1 MRLKGRRGL
10 GGPCRQCPSGK
21 DALYRCKDC
30 FGNGMQCHDC
40 FLGLHAKQPF
50 HRFEVWN
57 GQCFNKGYGPT
68 AGLSLAVGH
77 DDGSIC
83 SSGKL
88 TKKFTVLD
96 IGGIFTYDIL
106 FCNCEK
112 VMPKRI
118 QLLRADLFPATSR
131 RPRTA
136 ATFRLLDE
144 HEHLASHGKIS
155 PYEHYNSLERMSDG
169 WRIHIP
175 KTRQK
180 SWSRIIRHSGYID
193 LLARGGRGCVENG
206 VATTKG
212 GELAI
217 RCPACPREGVNI
229 PDEWAQLPPEER
241 WRYRLMLMLDAN
253 FRLNNLMR
261 HSTVDNG
268 LHTGLAYFV
277 ESAPYLEHI
286 SKYPKQQDLS
296 SCSGFKA
303 MSTAE
308 TKDATGLRATGVGMC
323 ACVQHEMIRGQ
334 GVVDLQLGERQCNM
348 DWVAMSAA
356 QDTTLDRIYTY
367 DIVCQ
372 WYKNLA
378 KRIQEL
384 PEHLRPVPGCNVAYA
399 VPACHVKGHKVD
411 CQCFHSL
418 LVQLG
423 VGCED
428 AEGIERIWSLINH
441 SAGAT
446 REQLYGHRHDTL
458 DRRMATHNWDKYTG
472 LGKYL
477 HARLEEAEE
486 KVLRLETAHKD
497 FTEQLESS
505 GKTPVWE
512 AEVAAWEREKLLNR
526 GRLRDG
532 SERSP
537 DGLHSQDLKHNELML
552 KLNEQE
558 RTSGKAPIHDM
569 SATACLDLGLR
580 IEQKQ
585 YRLLSEYKDAP
596 HVVKEIQ
603 AKRMTLQRDLQ
614 QFREVQQVYMP
625 CAAAVLASHAGE
637 RTGDIETEPVFLPS
651 AINPG
656 MRMSGCA
663 AELIAMEDAMQEA
676 QCLAALEDIRSIQRG
691 ARQLATFAKSGPR
704 GYNMT
709 GRSYDAQKRMKALT
723 TKAVQTYHAGRHAL
737 LRLRGHGPWEQVLQ
751 VLDEKRDVRDAASD
765 IFAADFSRDLVAD
778 DGSGPATSAHAELK
792 RKRTQHGLKTA
803 DTVFSSSSNFMFTW
817 IWKIDGV
824 FADVNEDE
832 MDGLIRI
839 EWLKSRARLARARE
853 HVLMLKDSRERTLLS
868 LEYEASAWMAR
879 ASGWAGMSP
888 ELAEGISAYC
898 LVQASGRR
906 ALAAKFTALW
916 ATKAWHGHPR
926 IADRIDLQ
934 EHAESDSEGEEEET
948 VPPQRSSVRDLTDF
962 SRPRPGMR
970 DQAFVGQDTT

>member
-10 GGPCRQCPSGK
+10 GGPCRQCASGK
-21 DALYRCKDC
+21 EALYKCKDC
-30 FGNGMQCHDC
+30 FNNGILCQDC
-40 FLGLHAKQPF
+40 FVGQHGKQPF

-57 GQCFNKGYGPT
+57 GQSFDKGCGAK
-68 AGLSLAVGH
+68 AGLTVAVGH
-77 DDGSIC
+77 DDGSSC

-88 TKKFTVLD
+88 TKNFTILD
-96 IGGIFTYDIL
+96 IGGIFKYDVL
-106 FCNCEK
+106 FCNCEQ
-112 VMPKRI
+112 VMPKRV
-118 QLLRADLFPATSR
+118 QLLRAELFPATSR

-169 WRIHIP
+169 WRIDIP
-175 KTRQK
+175 KNRQK
-180 SWSRIIRHSGYID
+180 SWIRIIRHSGYID
-193 LLARGGRGCVENG
+193 LLCRGGRGCVENG
-206 VATTKG
+206 IATTKG

-217 RCPACPREGVNI
+217 ECPACPREGVNI
-229 PDEWAQLPPEER
+229 PNNWHELPPEER
-241 WRYRLMLMLDAN
+241 CRYRLMLMLDAN

-261 HSTVDNG
+261 NSTVDNG

-286 SKYPKQQDLS
+286 AKYPKQQDLS

-308 TKDATGLRATGVGMC
+308 TKDATGLRATGVAMC
-323 ACVQHEMIRGQ
+323 ACVQHEVIRAR
-334 GVVDLQLGERQCNM
+334 GVADLQLGERQCNI

-356 QDTTLDRIYTY
+356 QGTKLDRIYTY

-372 WYKNLA
+372 WFKNLA
-378 KRIQEL
+378 KRIADL
-384 PEHLRPVPGCNVAYA
+384 PERLRPGAGCNIAYA
-399 VPACHVKGHKVD
+399 VPACHIKGHKID

-428 AEGIERIWSLINH
+428 AEGIERIWALINH

-458 DRRMATHNWDKYTG
+458 DRRMATHNWEKYTG

-477 HARLEEAEE
+477 HARLEEAED
-486 KVLRLETAHKD
+486 KVIRLEDIHKD
-497 FTEQLESS
+497 FTEQLASTD
-505 GKTPVWE
+505 KTPTWE
-512 AEVAAWEREKLLNR
+512 AEVAAWEREKLLNN
-526 GRLRDG
+526 GRLLD
-532 SERSP
+532 
-537 DGLHSQDLKHNELML
+537 DLKHGELML

-569 SATACLDLGLR
+569 SATACLDLGLK

-585 YRLLSEYKDAP
+585 SQRLVSDYKDAP

-625 CAAAVLASHAGE
+625 CAAAILAGHAGE
-637 RTGDIETEPVFLPS
+637 RTGDIETERVFLPS
-651 AINPG
+651 AIDPG
-656 MRMSGCA
+656 IRLSGCA
-663 AELIAMEDAMQEA
+663 TGLAAIEEAMQEA

-691 ARQLATFAKSGPR
+691 ARQLATFARAGPR

-709 GRSYDAQKRMKALT
+709 GRSFDAQKRMKALT
-723 TKAVQTYHAGRHAL
+723 TKAVQTYHASRHAL
-737 LRLRGHGPWEQVLQ
+737 LRLRGHGSWEKVLQ
-751 VLDEKRDVRDAASD
+751 VLDEKRDIRDAASD
-765 IFAADFSRDLVAD
+765 IFAADFSRDLVAGD
-778 DGSGPATSAHAELK
+778 DDMPASSAHAELK

-803 DTVFSSSSNFMFTW
+803 DTVFSTSSNFMFTW
-817 IWKIDGV
+817 IWKIDGA
-824 FADVNEDE
+824 FADANDDE

-853 HVLMLKDSRERTLLS
+853 HVQMLRDSRERTLLS
-868 LEYEASAWMAR
+868 LEYEAKMW
-879 ASGWAGMSP
+879 
-888 ELAEGISAYC
+888 E
-898 LVQASGRR
+898 
-906 ALAAKFTALW
+906 
-916 ATKAWHGHPR
+916 
-926 IADRIDLQ
+926 
-934 EHAESDSEGEEEET
+934 
-948 VPPQRSSVRDLTDF
+948 
-962 SRPRPGMR
+962 
-970 DQAFVGQDTT
+970 